1 MIKVDLD
8 RNIWVLEC
16 LNTAYVIGVTP
27 EGTIH
32 HIYFGEKLPFL
43 SDYPNST
50 TGAQYPF
57 TFGNNIYAEEYLAW
71 SGAKYSEPCLK
82 VTYQDQ
88 VRDVLLKYD
97 SYTTEEDRLILYFK
111 ESYYPLEV
119 KLTYSLIPDCD
130 MIERTAEIM
139 NKGNHDI
146 ILEEALTGST
156 YVPKGKNYRL
166 TYLSGKWAGE
176 TQIDQVMLP
185 DTKITLESRRGTTSH
200 FANPFYALDK
210 NGQATEDSGEI
221 YFGALAYSGN
231 WKIVIEKDKFNFVK
245 ISAGIQDFDFSWVL
259 KPGASFLTPKLV
271 LGYTSAG
278 LGSVSRNMHQYQL
291 RYVLPEPG
299 RNQIRKVLYNSWEAT
314 YFDVNEEQQ
323 GKLAEIAAAIG
334 VELFVMDD
342 GWFGSRNS
350 DQAGLGD
357 WYVNPTKFPQGLK
370 GLIDK
375 VNSLGMDFGLWV
387 EPEMVNSD
395 SDLYRSHPDWVYHFE
410 TRKNTEIRH
419 QLILNLAQQDVRQYI
434 YGFLDKLL
442 SENNIKFIKW
452 DMNRNFSEPGFPS
465 APVGEQREIWVR
477 HIWGVYE
484 IVSKLRQKH
493 PEVIF
498 QSCSGGGG
506 RVDLGIL
513 QYFDQV
519 WTSDNTD
526 AFDRLFIQEG
536 FSYVYCAKIMEA
548 WVTNELNWVNHRQ
561 LPLKYRFHSAMMG
574 NLGIGDNL
582 FNWTGAEKEEA
593 QQLIRVYKAIR
604 DIVQHGR
611 QYRLLS
617 PRTSHLS
624 AVMYINESQTE
635 AVLFAFI
642 QSNHFGDELPR
653 IYLKGLK
660 EDILYVLEGKDLV
673 LSGKA
678 LMKVGIQLQLNG
690 DFDSEVIRIRIKE
703 HSCNK
708 QN

>member
-1 MIKVDLD
+1 
-8 RNIWVLEC
+8 
-16 LNTAYVIGVTP
+16 
-27 EGTIH
+27 
-32 HIYFGEKLPFL
+32 
-43 SDYPNST
+43 
-50 TGAQYPF
+50 
-57 TFGNNIYAEEYLAW
+57 
-71 SGAKYSEPCLK
+71 
-82 VTYQDQ
+82 
-88 VRDVLLKYD
+88 
-97 SYTTEEDRLILYFK
+97 
-111 ESYYPLEV
+111 
-119 KLTYSLIPDCD
+119 
-130 MIERTAEIM
+130 MIERTAEIV
-139 NKGNHDI
+139 NKGEHDI

-156 YVPKGKNYRL
+156 YLPKGNDYRL
-166 TYLSGKWAGE
+166 TYLTGKWAGE
-176 TQIDQVMLP
+176 TRIGQVMLP
-185 DTKITLESRRGTTSH
+185 DTKMILESRRGTTSH

-210 NGQATEDSGEI
+210 NGQATEDTGEI

-231 WKIVIEKDKFNFVK
+231 WKIVIEKDHFNLVK

-259 KPGASFLTPKLV
+259 KPGAGFLTPKFV
-271 LGYTSAG
+271 LGYTNGGFGSA
-278 LGSVSRNMHQYQL
+278 SRNLHRYQL
-291 RYVLPEPG
+291 QYVLPEPG
-299 RNQIRKVLYNSWEAT
+299 RSRLRKVLYNSWEAT

-342 GWFGSRNS
+342 GWFGSRNN

-357 WYVNPTKFPQGLK
+357 WYVNPAKFPQGLK

-387 EPEMVNSD
+387 EPEMVNPD

-410 TRKNTEIRH
+410 TRETTEIRH
-419 QLILNLAQQDVRQYI
+419 QLILNLAREDVRQYI
-434 YGFLDKLL
+434 YDFLDKLL
-442 SENNIKFIKW
+442 TENNIRFIKW

-465 APVGEQREIWVR
+465 AQAGEQREIWVR

-484 IVSKLRQKH
+484 IVSKLRRKY

-526 AFDRLFIQEG
+526 AFDRLSIQEG
-536 FSYVYCAKIMEA
+536 FSYAYCAKIMEA
-548 WVTNELNWVNHRQ
+548 WVTNEVNWLNHRQ
-561 LPLKYRFHSAMMG
+561 LPLKYRFHSAMTG

-582 FNWTGAEKEEA
+582 FDWTNAEKDEA
-593 QQLIRVYKAIR
+593 RQLIGLYKEIR

-617 PRTSHLS
+617 PKTSHLA
-624 AVMYINESQTE
+624 AVMYINGSQTE

-642 QSNHFGDELPR
+642 HLNHFGDELPR

-660 EDILYVLEGKDLV
+660 EDSLYIVEGKGLV

-678 LMKVGIQLQLNG
+678 LMKVGIQLQMNG
-690 DFDSEVIRIRIKE
+690 DFDSKVIRLRMKE
-703 HSCNK
+703 DN
-708 QN
+708 NL